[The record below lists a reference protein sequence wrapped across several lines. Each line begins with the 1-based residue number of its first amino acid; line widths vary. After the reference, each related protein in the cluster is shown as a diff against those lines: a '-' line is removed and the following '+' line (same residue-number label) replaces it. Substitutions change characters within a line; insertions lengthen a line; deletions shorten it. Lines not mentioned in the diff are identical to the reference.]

1 MVEFTLKLYY
11 ENKTLL
17 TDRKLDVIL
26 HKKFNTASGALKY
39 ISEWYYYNKEESDFI
54 RAEIYAITD
63 TEEYLY
69 YDIR

>member
-1 MVEFTLKLYY
+1 MIEFTLKLYY

-17 TDRKLDVIL
+17 SDRKLGIIL
-26 HKKFNTASGALKY
+26 QKKFNTASGAFKY